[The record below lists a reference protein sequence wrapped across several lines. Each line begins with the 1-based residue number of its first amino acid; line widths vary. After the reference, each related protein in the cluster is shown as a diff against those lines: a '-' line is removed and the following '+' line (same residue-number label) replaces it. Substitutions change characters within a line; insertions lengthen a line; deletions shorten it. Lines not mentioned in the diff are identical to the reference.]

1 MSDQSAASGVSCDA
15 VRVALSARLDGER
28 AALDDS
34 LLDAHVAGCEECQR
48 WYSTVTALG
57 RNLTMGVAG
66 EELSSATPKSGSVEA
81 ALQLVNSINATST
94 GRTAPLRRRRT
105 PMIVAR
111 ICLAVLA
118 VVYILWAGLLLFGA
132 HSDASIIVDASDP
145 LFARYVLEAAV
156 TRFALGVGLACVAWR
171 PAAASGA
178 LPVYLAMWAFGAGI
192 ATRDIVMGLI
202 DDSTVGAAD
211 PLWTLIVHFVAV
223 IALIVVWAG
232 RQHMVMP
239 LQQSWRMLSARPMT
253 ASGADARR
261 NSSFR
266 PGD

>member
-1 MSDQSAASGVSCDA
+1 MSDHSAAGGVTCDA
-15 VRVALSARLDGER
+15 VRVALSARLDGEQ

-34 LLDAHVAGCEECQR
+34 LLDAHLAACEDCQR

-57 RNLTMGVAG
+57 RNLSIGVAVETDPTATG
-66 EELSSATPKSGSVEA
+66 SADA
-81 ALQLVNSINATST
+81 ALKLVDLVDSAGADSSGAMNSLS
-94 GRTAPLRRRRT
+94 RRRL
-105 PMIVAR
+105 PLFSAR
-111 ICLAVLA
+111 IVLAVLA

-132 HSDASIIVDASDP
+132 HGGASVIVDANDP

-156 TRFALGVGLACVAWR
+156 TRFALGIGLACVAWR
-171 PAAASGA
+171 PATASGA

-192 ATRDIVMGLI
+192 ATRDIVMGLL

-211 PLWTLIVHFVAV
+211 PLWTLFVHFAAVVA
-223 IALIVVWAG
+223 LLVVWAG
-232 RQHMVMP
+232 RHHMMMP
-239 LQQSWRMLSARPMT
+239 LQQSWRMLNARPMS